1 MTYEQLQG
9 LQWKDLQNLT
19 YEQLLQS
26 VDTLYSQYKD
36 SDLPLTAHAQKVFAQ
51 LARRMPGAKVPKV
64 VGKAVGMLK
73 QEMPGLAKAFGVGA
87 AAELGKECIQA
98 LSHTL

>member
-36 SDLPLTAHAQKVFAQ
+36 SDLPLTARAQKVFAR
-51 LARRMPGAKVPKV
+51 LARRIPGAKVPEV
-64 VGKAVGMLK
+64 VGKAAGMLK
-73 QEMPGLAKAFGVGA
+73 REMPGLAKAF
-87 AAELGKECIQA
+87 LPP
-98 LSHTL
+98 